1 MFSFN
6 RAIIDATLD
15 IACCYK
21 PQIAHFAAQG
31 AEQELEKTIIY
42 LKNLDIPVL
51 LDAKR
56 GDVGSTAS
64 MYAAELFERYG
75 ADAATIN
82 PYLGLDAMQPFLDYR
97 DKGLFIL
104 CRTSNPGGATLQ
116 NLRLESG
123 QTLFEHIA
131 TQAVTRWNANGNV
144 GLVVGATVPEEL
156 RRVRDIAGNM
166 PFLLPGVGTQGADVA
181 QTMAAG
187 QGGPLLVS
195 ASRSILFASPG
206 RDYDEA
212 ARNAAIS
219 TRDEINL
226 HRGTT

>member
-1 MFSFN
+1 MFTFN
-6 RAIIDATLD
+6 RAIIDSTRD

-31 AEQELEKTIIY
+31 AERELEQTITY
-42 LKNLDIPVL
+42 LKDLGVPVL

-82 PYLGLDAMQPFLDYR
+82 PYLGIDAMQPFLDYR

-116 NLRLESG
+116 NLRLEGG

-131 TQAVTRWNANGNV
+131 REAASTWNTNGNV
-144 GLVVGATVPEEL
+144 GLVVGATVPAEL
-156 RRVRDIAGNM
+156 RRTREIAGDM
-166 PFLLPGVGTQGADVA
+166 PFLLPGVGTQGADVSA
-181 QTMAAG
+181 TMAAG
-187 QGGPLLVS
+187 QGGPMLVS
-195 ASRSILFASPG
+195 ASRSILYASAG
-206 RDYDEA
+206 ADFDQA
-212 ARNAAIS
+212 ARNAAIA
-219 TRDEINL
+219 TRDEINR
-226 HRGTT
+226 HRVPA